1 MTREPATLLPW
12 SFPGADWRLGD
23 TPRLMGI
30 VNVTPDSFS
39 DGDQFLDPDCA
50 AEQALRLV
58 ADGADVLDIGGES
71 TRPGAHPVS
80 AEEEIRRVLPVLQ
93 RIVRQTSVPIS
104 IDTTKAEVA
113 QRAFDAGAVIVNDVS
128 GLASDPQMS
137 VVCARSGAGV
147 VCMHM
152 QGTPQ
157 TMQFAPHYDDV
168 LGEISLYL
176 AGRLEF
182 LEENGISRDRVVID
196 PGIGFGKTP
205 AQNLEILRNIG
216 RLRSL
221 GRPVLIGHS
230 RKGFLKSL
238 LGRPVD
244 ERLAGTL
251 GVAIALAEQGAD
263 LLRVH
268 DVRAVRDALAAF
280 RAIRVGERTADS

>member
-1 MTREPATLLPW
+1 MTRAPAALLRW

-39 DGDQFLDPDCA
+39 DGDQFLDPARA

-58 ADGADVLDIGGES
+58 EEGADVLDVGGES
-71 TRPGAHPVS
+71 TRPGADPVS
-80 AEEEIRRVLPVLQ
+80 EEEEIRRVLPVLE
-93 RIVRQTSVPIS
+93 RIARHTSVPIS
-104 IDTTKAEVA
+104 IDTMKAEVA
-113 QRAFDAGAVIVNDVS
+113 RRALDAGAVIVNDVS
-128 GLASDPQMS
+128 GLAFDPQMP
-137 VVCARSGAGV
+137 VVCAQSGAGV

-157 TMQFAPHYDDV
+157 TMQLAPHYDDV
-168 LGEISLYL
+168 LGDISQYL
-176 AGRLEF
+176 AGRLEV
-182 LEENGISRDRVVID
+182 LEQLGIPRERVVLD

-205 AQNLEILRNIG
+205 AQNLEILRSIG
-216 RLRSL
+216 RLRLL

-263 LLRVH
+263 LLRIH

-280 RAIRVGERTADS
+280 RAIRLGKRSADS